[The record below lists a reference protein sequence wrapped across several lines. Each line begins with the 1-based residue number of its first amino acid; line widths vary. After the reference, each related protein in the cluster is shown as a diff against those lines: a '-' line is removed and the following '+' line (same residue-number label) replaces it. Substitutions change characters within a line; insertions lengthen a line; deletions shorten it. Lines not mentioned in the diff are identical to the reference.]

1 MFANNDSVLSRATF
15 KRWKL
20 NDSLVESSETT
31 NLLSTLTRDVDT
43 HLKLDCDSCRA
54 EASTC
59 TCKLRAIS
67 FENTFKIFTILESS
81 EVLGRTHWC
90 NERIESSNFFMC
102 DSEGVEIISAKLICD
117 GTPHC
122 NETRADESLSVCN
135 PWKLKLVTIS
145 PTLVNFSLALLCV
158 IIAIKRQENQEEG
171 EEKYEVVK
179 SGKKIAKALKLIS
192 RNLKSQSTEN
202 EKAMKMYIEKMSK
215 REQLLLVN
223 TSRHIEVD
231 KDGSPESLF
240 ELAVES
246 MFAVKAQ
253 TGILLGYIKND
264 EKTSMKSKREV
275 LSQFEPKGKISEA
288 KTRVAKKLPPQ
299 ARIVLL
305 MLKDILSPLV
315 AIFTAPLQDI
325 KDLCTIIALYSFYQ
339 DVLQGRLHLID
350 NLPINQYLVYLIVVF
365 ATMFVLKV
373 MVSVEYQSP
382 RGEDESQAYR
392 CKIFG
397 INLNLNMIPFV
408 PEIRMN
414 MEIFQLA
421 LTIFKKRNIIS
432 KLLENITSTED
443 EDEINQN
450 WASIFSVSK
459 EICNIELCGE
469 TIAEHKNLVKMT
481 ACLGKPIS
489 N

>member
-1 MFANNDSVLSRATF
+1 M
-15 KRWKL
+15 
-20 NDSLVESSETT
+20 
-31 NLLSTLTRDVDT
+31 
-43 HLKLDCDSCRA
+43 
-54 EASTC
+54 
-59 TCKLRAIS
+59 
-67 FENTFKIFTILESS
+67 
-81 EVLGRTHWC
+81 
-90 NERIESSNFFMC
+90 
-102 DSEGVEIISAKLICD
+102 
-117 GTPHC
+117 
-122 NETRADESLSVCN
+122 
-135 PWKLKLVTIS
+135 
-145 PTLVNFSLALLCV
+145 
-158 IIAIKRQENQEEG
+158 IIAIKKQENQEEG
-171 EEKYEVVK
+171 EEKYEVVE

-264 EKTSMKSKREV
+264 ENTSMKSKREV

-315 AIFTAPLQDI
+315 AILTAPLQDI
-325 KDLCTIIALYSFYQ
+325 KDLCTIIALYTFYQ

-350 NLPINQYLVYLIVVF
+350 NVPINQYVVYLIVVF
-365 ATMFVLKV
+365 AIMFLLKV
-373 MVSVEYQSP
+373 MVSVDYQSP
-382 RGEDESQAYR
+382 QGANERQTYR

-397 INLNLNMIPFV
+397 INLNLNMIFV
-408 PEIRMN
+408 
-414 MEIFQLA
+414 Q
-421 LTIFKKRNIIS
+421 
-432 KLLENITSTED
+432 
-443 EDEINQN
+443 
-450 WASIFSVSK
+450 SI
-459 EICNIELCGE
+459 
-469 TIAEHKNLVKMT
+469 
-481 ACLGKPIS
+481 
-489 N
+489 